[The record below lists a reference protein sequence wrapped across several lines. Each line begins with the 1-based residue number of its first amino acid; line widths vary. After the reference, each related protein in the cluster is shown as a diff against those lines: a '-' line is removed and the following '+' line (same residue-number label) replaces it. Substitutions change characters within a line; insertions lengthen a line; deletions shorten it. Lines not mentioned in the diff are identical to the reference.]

1 MKHEL
6 IKTNEY
12 LLIVD
17 DSEIKIGDLYLNQ
30 TGNVFEKFT
39 YRIPSSGHW
48 CKKIIAHLP
57 LHIATVLEG
66 VDLLPPLEDNIVKA
80 ALQQPKMPVGFESE
94 WNTKQ
99 IPDFHQAQPKTTT
112 NSQGQSVW
120 VGKYIFKD

>member
-30 TGNVFEKFT
+30 TGNIFEKFR

-66 VDLLPPLEDNIVKA
+66 VDLLPPIEDEVETLCN
-80 ALQQPKMPVGFESE
+80 QHG
-94 WNTKQ
+94 
-99 IPDFHQAQPKTTT
+99 
-112 NSQGQSVW
+112 
-120 VGKYIFKD
+120 GKSLG